1 METQVPNPV
10 FLNLEYI
17 FFLIYR
23 VINKIFHF
31 LFGASLSEPG
41 SGSQVFQGLKTF
53 ATILVI
59 ILITIILYCLVRI
72 YELKQEDK
80 PKKVKAVVGEK
91 VNTENT
97 TVVGDKFVD
106 TASQKVNETWNA
118 IRAKLLS
125 DNPSDWRLA
134 IIEADI
140 YLDKVLDQKGF
151 YGDTLGDKLKQ
162 ITPEKLPSIQAAW
175 EAHKVRNRI
184 AHDGADY
191 VLTQPEARR
200 TLSYFEI
207 TFRDLEVID

>member
-23 VINKIFHF
+23 AINKFFSF
-31 LFGASLSEPG
+31 LFGSNITDPNAG
-41 SGSQVFQGLKTF
+41 SNFFQGLKTF

-80 PKKVKAVVGEK
+80 PKKQKVTAGEK
-91 VNTENT
+91 VNTET
-97 TVVGDKFVD
+97 KTIVGDKFVD
-106 TASQKVNETWNA
+106 TASQKVNETWNG

-162 ITPEKLPSIQAAW
+162 ITPEKLPSVQIAW

>member
-23 VINKIFHF
+23 AINKFFNF
-31 LFGASLSEPG
+31 LFGSNITDPNAGSEF
-41 SGSQVFQGLKTF
+41 FQGLKTF

-80 PKKVKAVVGEK
+80 PKKPKAVVGVK
-91 VNTENT
+91 TNTEAEST
-97 TVVGDKFVD
+97 AGDRFVD
-106 TASQKVNETWNA
+106 SSSQKVNETWNS

-162 ITPEKLPSIQAAW
+162 ITPEKLPSVQIAW